1 MKVKYD
7 PIVQWL
13 NSPFGS
19 NRYLLYFQPNEIDI
33 RRNLMTEHIYFK
45 VMYNG
50 RIVIKDYFEHVLE

>member
-19 NRYLLYFQPNEIDI
+19 NRYLLYFQPKEIDI
-33 RRNLMTEHIYFK
+33 RRNLMMEHIYFE

-50 RIVIKDYFEHVLE
+50 RLVIKDYFEYVLD